1 MDKDNGATQQEKQAP
16 DKIEVQAT
24 MDLRSGTATFIE
36 KKVNGVIMLDPKTIV
51 VPIQTVM
58 IMGAQALLA
67 MNGISTS
74 AVKVTKEGAAEQ
86 AERRIITS

>member
-1 MDKDNGATQQEKQAP
+1 MAQDNGKKQEEPAP

-36 KKVNGVIMLDPKTIV
+36 KKINGVIMLEPKTIV

-67 MNGISTS
+67 MNGISTGP
-74 AVKVTKEGAAEQ
+74 VKVTKEGAAEQ
-86 AERRIITS
+86 PASKIITS